1 MPANQP
7 QLILDDAI
15 LSTVVFQAT
24 EEVLFRQIEEE
35 AVLLHITNGNYYSLN
50 ETSLPFWEALKNQQP
65 LATAIDRIT
74 ASYAV
79 ERDQVL
85 ADLQTFL
92 THLLSYNLIT
102 QTV

>member
-1 MPANQP
+1 MPTHQS
-7 QLILDDAI
+7 QLTLNDTI
-15 LSTVVFQAT
+15 LSTVAFQAT

-35 AVLLHITNGNYYSLN
+35 AVLLHVTNGNYYSLN
-50 ETSLPFWEALKNQQP
+50 ETSLPFWEALQNQQP
-65 LATAIDRIT
+65 LTTAIDQIT
-74 ASYAV
+74 DSYAV

-102 QTV
+102 QIA